1 MARRLLCPWDS
12 PGKNTGV
19 GCHALLQG
27 VFPTQGWNS
36 HLLHCRQ
43 ILHCLCHQGST
54 RHLVDMF
61 AEEIKHTHRSC
72 SPHSL
77 LSSILALLGQAVL
90 CPPAR
95 TSPLKPRLENMS
107 HRPNAHVSV
116 MPRESDD
123 LLVRS
128 PEVCSPPSPH
138 LMSKVHCSVQCIYY
152 LLVST

>member
-1 MARRLLCPWDS
+1 MDQISAKGGCLVSSMHDKMSISQVLFQSGYSEVLILEKSEVLRVTTGRDIS
-12 PGKNTGV
+12 GKKRDK
-19 GCHALLQG
+19 QK
-27 VFPTQGWNS
+27 
-36 HLLHCRQ
+36 
-43 ILHCLCHQGST
+43 
-54 RHLVDMF
+54 
-61 AEEIKHTHRSC
+61 EIKHTHRSC
-72 SPHSL
+72 SPQSL